1 MVINNKLQ
9 LKLPPQKKLPKI
21 KLSHLLLLQ
30 ATKIRRKL
38 NLSLTEKCNL
48 TLSEKEVLAQVYK
61 HEGKIRMS
69 DISNKLLFT
78 DGGTTKIIK
87 RLASRGLIKQE
98 RSNKDK
104 RVIFIDIT
112 SIGVNK
118 LSDALD
124 TMVSVACPLIEE
136 TFTLYECKTLT
147 KLLEKFENTIQYLQ
161 TN

>member
-1 MVINNKLQ
+1 
-9 LKLPPQKKLPKI
+9 
-21 KLSHLLLLQ
+21 
-30 ATKIRRKL
+30 
-38 NLSLTEKCNL
+38 
-48 TLSEKEVLAQVYK
+48 
-61 HEGKIRMS
+61 MS

>member
-1 MVINNKLQ
+1 
-9 LKLPPQKKLPKI
+9 
-21 KLSHLLLLQ
+21 
-30 ATKIRRKL
+30 
-38 NLSLTEKCNL
+38 
-48 TLSEKEVLAQVYK
+48 
-61 HEGKIRMS
+61 MS

-136 TFTLYECKTLT
+136 TFTLYIVGNFLG
-147 KLLEKFENTIQYLQ
+147 QYLVRK
-161 TN
+161 